1 MIVVAACACHAMEN
15 STDTL
20 ALLKEHIQSL
30 PAPEQIECLSRLA
43 QPQLPL
49 PALESNG
56 IMWSHTYALPESA
69 PITTN
74 QDEDEACLTHT
85 KSYGLKTFFASLK
98 AFIQSMCCKN

>member
-1 MIVVAACACHAMEN
+1 MIVVATCACHASEN
-15 STDTL
+15 SPDTL

-43 QPQLPL
+43 QHQLPL

-56 IMWSHTYALPESA
+56 IMWSHTYAA
-69 PITTN
+69 QITTN
-74 QDEDEACLTHT
+74 EDEDEACHALT